1 MFGSSLAQQLPGAR
15 ESLLLPGPELCGCQR
30 RALQRREL
38 NPDMRKV
45 LLVEPVIIIYTFA
58 AFLTVPLIQQ
68 YIYRRL
74 WEEGSNSSLIENN
87 NTTYCELNKSN
98 PTYIKQK
105 EVQEKASLFLMQ
117 LDLTG
122 AVPSILIAIVLVAD
136 GDRHGRKKS
145 LVLPSVGAFI
155 ANVFLGALSYFS
167 LSLSILFAVAFFGSL
182 FGSLATFLGGAFA
195 FVADLCNEEK
205 QKTIRIALVD
215 MILGLVSGLA
225 GLTSGYFIRGL
236 GFPWT
241 FVVASLLHFINIF
254 YITFC
259 LEDTVRVPE
268 FQQHASVS
276 CTEGLKETFSG
287 VYMLFKTSTC
297 KKRTLIIVLL
307 FTFMM
312 YFFTWMGGSSLFTL
326 YELDEPLCWN
336 ELYVGYGAAAFT
348 SVSLTSFLGV
358 YVFSRC
364 LRDIYIV
371 FIGIFSCIGGMVMAA
386 FAKTTL
392 LMFLVRVPSLLCFMP
407 IPVLRSMLSKVVLA
421 SEQGA
426 VFACIACLEVVTS
439 AISVAVF
446 NSLYAAT
453 VAWFPGFSFLLSA
466 GLCII
471 PLGFMCWLM
480 CTNWHEEDLASPAY
494 EEVSSEESID
504 S

>member
-1 MFGSSLAQQLPGAR
+1 
-15 ESLLLPGPELCGCQR
+15 
-30 RALQRREL
+30 
-38 NPDMRKV
+38 MRKV

-58 AFLTVPLIQQ
+58 YFLTVPLIQQ

-87 NTTYCELNKSN
+87 NTYCELNKSN
-98 PTYIKQK
+98 PAYIKQK

-122 AVPSILIAIVLVAD
+122 AVPSILVAIVLVAD

-155 ANVFLGALSYFS
+155 SNVFLGALSYFS

-182 FGSLATFLGGAFA
+182 FGSIATFLGGAFA
-195 FVADLCNEEK
+195 FIADLCNEEK

-215 MILGLVSGLA
+215 LIFGLVSGLA

-259 LEDTVRVPE
+259 LEDTVRAPE
-268 FQQHASVS
+268 FQQHASLS
-276 CTEGLKETFSG
+276 CSEGLKETFSG

-307 FTFMM
+307 FTFMT

-336 ELYVGYGAAAFT
+336 EVYIGYGAAAFT
-348 SVSLTSFLGV
+348 SVSVTSFLGV
-358 YVFSRC
+358 YLFSHC

-371 FIGIFSCIGGMVMAA
+371 FIGIFSWIGGMVMAA

-426 VFACIACLEVVTS
+426 VFACIACLEVMTS
-439 AISVAVF
+439 AISLAVF

-471 PLGFMCWLM
+471 PLSVMCWLM
-480 CTNWHEEDLASPAY
+480 CTSWHEEDLASPAY

>member
-1 MFGSSLAQQLPGAR
+1 
-15 ESLLLPGPELCGCQR
+15 
-30 RALQRREL
+30 
-38 NPDMRKV
+38 MRKV
-45 LLVEPVIIIYTFA
+45 LLVEPVIVIYTFA
-58 AFLTVPLIQQ
+58 FFLTVPLIQQ

-74 WEEGSNSSLIENN
+74 WEEASNSSLIENN

-122 AVPSILIAIVLVAD
+122 AVPSILVAIVLVAD

-155 ANVFLGALSYFS
+155 SNAFLGALSYFS
-167 LSLSILFAVAFFGSL
+167 LSFSILFAVAFFGSL
-182 FGSLATFLGGAFA
+182 FGSMATFLGGAFA
-195 FVADLCNEEK
+195 FIADLCKEEK
-205 QKTIRIALVD
+205 QKTIRIAVVD
-215 MILGLVSGLA
+215 LIFGLVSGLA

-254 YITFC
+254 YITFW
-259 LEDTVRVPE
+259 LEDTVRV
-268 FQQHASVS
+268 QQHASVS

-297 KKRTLIIVLL
+297 KKRTLIILL
-307 FTFMM
+307 LVTFMM
-312 YFFTWMGGSSLFTL
+312 YFFTSIGGNSLFTL

-336 ELYVGYGAAAFT
+336 ELYIGYGAAAFT

-358 YVFSRC
+358 YLFSHC

-371 FIGIFSCIGGMVMAA
+371 FIGIFSYIGGMVMAA

-392 LMFLVRVPSLLCFMP
+392 LMFLMRVPSLLCFMP
-407 IPVLRSMLSKVVLA
+407 IPVLRSMMSKVVLA

-426 VFACIACLEVVTS
+426 VFACIACLEVMSS
-439 AISVAVF
+439 AISFAVF

-471 PLGFMCWLM
+471 PLGILCWLM
-480 CTNWHEEDLASPAY
+480 CTSWHEEDLASLEY
-494 EEVSSEESID
+494 EEISSEESID